1 MSIQPRLFQAKV
13 LAKHLKPQP
22 IPADHLKAL
31 QNWQNKI
38 QSGELAKQSEVSL
51 HAPFMQQIMVGVLGY
66 EPFGQAERYSIARE
80 YAISNT
86 KSTGS
91 VDLALGE
98 FYGDKSQD
106 RIHAVFE
113 VKGAKT
119 KDLDAIMPGRHKSP
133 VQQAWEYARDA
144 KGCQWVLVTNYL
156 EIRLYA
162 VGETSLVF
170 ERFDLASLTEPLE
183 YARFM
188 LCLHADQLLTGRTA
202 DLLKIS
208 KQADKDITAQLY
220 DDYKHLRETLLAT
233 LIKDNPQHAPT
244 NLINPAQKL
253 LDRMLFIAF
262 AEDRGLVPDDTIKRA
277 YEHADPYNPRPI
289 YANFKGLFNA
299 IDKGNTHLNIPAYNG
314 GLFAPDDF
322 LDQLTV
328 SDKLCEAFK
337 NLAEYDFS
345 SEVSVTVLGHIFEQ
359 SIADLEDLSE
369 RVQSGETLNPS
380 KTAKATAVTGKRKQH
395 GVVYTPDNITAFIVE
410 HTLGNHLKQR
420 FDALFADYGQTKADG
435 SIQWKKASQT
445 ELKFWY
451 AWQDTLQTIK
461 IVDPACGSGAFLVAA
476 FDYLHAEYQRTN
488 DKIAELTGQAGVF
501 DLNKEILNN
510 NLYGVD
516 LNDESIE
523 ISKLSLWLKTAERG
537 KPLTSLDSNLKAGNS
552 LGLKQP
558 APGFDFCWHG
568 AFSDILQNGGFD
580 VVLGNPPYVR
590 QERFSDLK
598 PWLEQHYAVYHGVVD
613 LYAYF
618 FELGL
623 KLLKPNGTLG
633 YISSATF
640 FKTGSG
646 QPLRQFLSHQA
657 WLRKV
662 VDFGDI
668 QVFEGVTTY
677 PAILT
682 FQNLQPEAD
691 NSVQFLALKDQ
702 LPDDL
707 NQAFEQQ
714 AGVMSVAQLRG
725 ESWQLEDSRLHQ
737 LRFKLTHDASG
748 KPYPTLKQ
756 VYGSPYRGVLTGLN
770 EAFVIDR
777 ATRERIIAQDPHS
790 AALIKPFLEGKD
802 LKKWH
807 AQPRDLWL
815 IAIPK
820 FWTRQQITLTNA
832 QMNVATQSM
841 STSEI
846 NPHASR
852 SHVPRGNADHPKPIE
867 IDPNQAWLWFSQTH
881 PALANYL
888 LPFADKAQKR
898 SDKGEFWWE
907 LRACAY
913 YGEFEK
919 PKIVHALFQPSSLF
933 AFEEKGLFTTDSCYI
948 HTASDLFLLGLLNST
963 ATWIVFTSRATM
975 IRGGFYKAGAIFI
988 ENLPVPPASEPQK
1001 AQISDLAQTCQT
1013 LAEQRYAIEAGF
1025 ARRLQQDLCPPD
1037 KEPKLNQKS
1046 QAWWSL
1052 DFKILQAELK
1062 KSFKLKATEV
1072 LIPVAERNDWQTY
1085 FEQQQAQH
1093 QALSQQ
1099 LTQAEAQL
1107 NQAVYALF
1115 SLTAD
1120 EISLIENQVS

>member
-31 QNWQNKI
+31 QSWQSKI

-51 HAPFMQQIMVGVLGY
+51 HAPFMQQIMVSVLGY
-66 EPFGQAERYSIARE
+66 EPFGQAERYTIARE

-144 KGCQWVLVTNYL
+144 KNCQWVLVTNYL

-162 VGETSLVF
+162 IGETSLVY
-170 ERFDLASLTEPLE
+170 ERFDLANLTEPQE
-183 YARFM
+183 YARFI
-188 LCLHADQLLTGRTA
+188 LCLHANNLLSGRTA

-208 KQADKDITAQLY
+208 QQADKDITAQLY

-233 LIKDNPQHAPT
+233 LIKDNSQHAPT
-244 NLINPAQKL
+244 ELINPAQKL

-277 YEHADPYNPRPI
+277 YQHADPYNPRPI

-314 GLFAPDDF
+314 GLFAPDAF

-337 NLAEYDFS
+337 NLAEYDFA

-369 RVQSGETLNPS
+369 RIQSGETLNPT
-380 KTAKATAVTGKRKQH
+380 KTAKATAVSGKRKQH

-410 HTLGNHLKQR
+410 HTLGDHLKQR
-420 FDALFADYGQTKADG
+420 FDALFVDYGQTKADG
-435 SIQWKKASQT
+435 TIQWKKASQT

-537 KPLTSLDSNLKAGNS
+537 KPLTTLDSNLKAGNS
-552 LGLKQP
+552 LGFTQA
-558 APGFDFCWHG
+558 APGFDFCWQV
-568 AFSDILQNGGFD
+568 AFSDILQSGGFD

-598 PWLEQHYAVYHGVVD
+598 PWLEQHYAVYHGVAD

-646 QPLRQFLSHQA
+646 QPLRHFLSHQA

-677 PAILT
+677 PAILI
-682 FQNLQPEAD
+682 FQNVQPNAD
-691 NSVQFLALKDQ
+691 NPVQFLALKEQ

-737 LRFKLTHDASG
+737 LRVKLTHDASG

-777 ATRERIIAQDPHS
+777 AMRERIIAQDPHS
-790 AALIKPFLEGKD
+790 ADLIKPFLEGKD

-820 FWTRQQITLTNA
+820 LWTRQQ
-832 QMNVATQSM
+832 M
-841 STSEI
+841 
-846 NPHASR
+846 
-852 SHVPRGNADHPKPIE
+852 GFDPKTE
-867 IDPNQAWLWFSQTH
+867 LDNHQAWLWFSQTH
-881 PALANYL
+881 QALADYL

-913 YGEFEK
+913 YEEFEK
-919 PKIVHALFQPSSLF
+919 PKIQYAHFSAENLFHRNT
-933 AFEEKGLFTTDSCYI
+933 KGSFSNDKSYI
-948 HTASDLFLLGLLNST
+948 IPTEDWSILGLLNSKCIWLLIT
-963 ATWIVFTSRATM
+963 AMAPAV
-975 IRGGFYKAGAIFI
+975 RGGFYECRAQYL
-988 ENLPVPPASEPQK
+988 ETLPIPLASDTQK
-1001 AQISDLAQTCQT
+1001 AHISDLAQTCQT

-1025 ARRLQQDLCPPD
+1025 ARRLAQDLCPAD
-1037 KEPKLNQKS
+1037 TEPKLNQKS

-1052 DFKILQAELK
+1052 DFKTLQNELK

-1072 LIPVAERNDWQTY
+1072 LIPVAERNDWQNY
-1085 FEQQQAQH
+1085 FEQQQTQH
-1093 QALSQQ
+1093 HTLSQQ

-1115 SLTAD
+1115 NLSAD
-1120 EISLIENQVS
+1120 DIALIEQQVK

>member
-31 QNWQNKI
+31 QSWQSKI

-66 EPFGQAERYSIARE
+66 EPFGQAERYTIARE

-144 KGCQWVLVTNYL
+144 KNCQWVLVTNYL

-162 VGETSLVF
+162 VGETSLVY
-170 ERFDLASLTEPLE
+170 ERFDLANLTEPQE
-183 YARFM
+183 YARFT
-188 LCLHADQLLTGRTA
+188 LCLHANNLLSGRTA

-208 KQADKDITAQLY
+208 QQADKDITAQLY

-244 NLINPAQKL
+244 DLINPAQKL

-262 AEDRGLVPDDTIKRA
+262 AEDRGLIPDDTIKRA

-299 IDKGNTHLNIPAYNG
+299 IDKGNTQLNIPAYNG
-314 GLFAPDDF
+314 GLFAPDEF

-337 NLAEYDFS
+337 NLAEYDFA

-369 RVQSGETLNPS
+369 RIQSGETLNPT
-380 KTAKATAVTGKRKQH
+380 KTAKATAVSGKRKQH

-410 HTLGNHLKQR
+410 HTLGDHLKQR

-435 SIQWKKASQT
+435 TIQWKKASQT

-461 IVDPACGSGAFLVAA
+461 MVDPACGSGAFLVAA

-552 LGLKQP
+552 LGLTQA
-558 APGFDFCWHG
+558 APGFEFCWHV

-598 PWLEQHYAVYHGVVD
+598 PWLEQHYAVYHGVAD

-646 QPLRQFLSHQA
+646 QPLRHFLSHQA

-677 PAILT
+677 PAILI
-682 FQNLQPEAD
+682 FQNVQPNAD
-691 NSVQFLALKDQ
+691 NPVQFLALKEQ

-756 VYGSPYRGVLTGLN
+756 VYGSPLYGIKTGLN

-807 AQPRDLWL
+807 AQPRELYL
-815 IAIPK
+815 I
-820 FWTRQQITLTNA
+820 FTR
-832 QMNVATQSM
+832 
-841 STSEI
+841 
-846 NPHASR
+846 
-852 SHVPRGNADHPKPIE
+852 RGTDIEAYPGIKAYLEQFKERLMPKPKDWPSNKTWPGRKAGPYQWYE
-867 IDPNQAWLWFSQTH
+867 IQDTVGYF
-881 PALANYL
+881 
-888 LPFADKAQKR
+888 
-898 SDKGEFWWE
+898 E
-907 LRACAY
+907 
-913 YGEFEK
+913 EFEK
-919 PKIVHALFQPSSLF
+919 PKLCWGNLQNRASFALD
-933 AFEEKGLFTTDSCYI
+933 EKGYFVNAPSPILVTEDYLFVAGILNAMVTWFSLVNNAIARNGGYI
-948 HTASDLFLLGLLNST
+948 ECKPIYINEV
-963 ATWIVFTSRATM
+963 I
-975 IRGGFYKAGAIFI
+975 I
-988 ENLPVPPASEPQK
+988 PPASDTQK
-1001 AQISDLAQTCQT
+1001 TQISQLAQICQT

-1037 KEPKLNQKS
+1037 TEPKLNQKS

-1052 DFKILQAELK
+1052 DFKTLQSELK

-1072 LIPVAERNDWQTY
+1072 LIPVAERNDWQSY

-1093 QALSQQ
+1093 QSLSQQ

-1115 SLTAD
+1115 NLTAD
-1120 EISLIENQVS
+1120 DIALIEQQVK